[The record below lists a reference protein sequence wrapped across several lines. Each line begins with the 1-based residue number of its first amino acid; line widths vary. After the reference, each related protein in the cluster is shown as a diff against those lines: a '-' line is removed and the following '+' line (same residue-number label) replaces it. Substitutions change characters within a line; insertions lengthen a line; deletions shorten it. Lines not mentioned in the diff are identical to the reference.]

1 MLPSLFFSMDLS
13 SLPPSPERSVSAVGS
28 ESKVTNGVEGKTPN
42 GVEDKATNGVE
53 DVQNLQEEQRLKDPN
68 LVIMAQPYLEPHGYR
83 D

>member
-1 MLPSLFFSMDLS
+1 MDLS

-42 GVEDKATNGVE
+42 GVK